1 MDSVTRNEFNMTS
14 TVSSSGKP
22 RHNRTQAVEF
32 FDSQPTPRAELPD
45 PTATIEK
52 LALLGCEIIAG
63 VRSVDHIGR
72 WVTEDVYR
80 MLAER
85 SVAARQS
92 RATTESRH
100 RPHITVGL
108 TMIKEPRD
116 GVVEG
121 VSLVRIGPRTRA
133 MCIRLEGLDHRWRA
147 SALALL

>member
-1 MDSVTRNEFNMTS
+1 MTS
-14 TVSSSGKP
+14 TVSSSDKSRP
-22 RHNRTQAVEF
+22 NRSQSVEF
-32 FDSQPTPRAELPD
+32 FDSQPTPRSELPD

-63 VRSVDHIGR
+63 VRSVEQIGR

-80 MLAER
+80 VLAER
-85 SVAARQS
+85 SVAVRQT
-92 RATTESRH
+92 RVGAEPRQ
-100 RPHITVGL
+100 RPHISVGL
-108 TMIKEPRD
+108 TVVTEPRD

-147 SALALL
+147 SSLALL

>member
-1 MDSVTRNEFNMTS
+1 MEARSIMTS
-14 TVSSSGKP
+14 TVSSSDKP
-22 RHNRTQAVEF
+22 RQNSSQSVEF
-32 FDSQPTPRAELPD
+32 FDSQPTPRSELPD

-63 VRSVDHIGR
+63 VRSVDQIGR

-80 MLAER
+80 VLAER
-85 SVAARQS
+85 SVAVRQTRS
-92 RATTESRH
+92 RTEPRQ
-100 RPHITVGL
+100 RPHISVGL
-108 TMIKEPRD
+108 TVVTEPRD

>member
-1 MDSVTRNEFNMTS
+1 MTS
-14 TVSSSGKP
+14 TVSSSDKP
-22 RHNRTQAVEF
+22 RPNRSQSVEF
-32 FDSQPTPRAELPD
+32 FDSQPTPRSELPD

-80 MLAER
+80 VLAER
-85 SVAARQS
+85 SVAVRQT
-92 RATTESRH
+92 RAGAETRQ
-100 RPHITVGL
+100 RPHISVGL
-108 TMIKEPRD
+108 TVVTEPRD
-116 GVVEG
+116 GIVEG

-133 MCIRLEGLDHRWRA
+133 VCIRLEGLDHRWRA